1 MLYVRLPLYCMVK
14 GFNMSDLSHLSNIRS
29 LRKIANEIGDE
40 EFLVF
45 AEKVEAVKEE
55 INKRI
60 EEEKQKQLLVEDKL
74 KATTE
79 LLQSEGF
86 EVSLD
91 SVRAFLLGQIELP
104 AASTKGKGAK
114 GVKRGSVEPKYAYTN
129 ADGEEVLWS
138 GRGRPPKPIE
148 EAIKGGAKK
157 DDFLIKKD

>member
-1 MLYVRLPLYCMVK
+1 
-14 GFNMSDLSHLSNIRS
+14 MSDLSHLSNIRS

-91 SVRAFLLGQIELP
+91 SVRAFLLGQELP
-104 AASTKGKGAK
+104 APGEGAK

>member
-91 SVRAFLLGQIELP
+91 SVRAFLLGQELP
-104 AASTKGKGAK
+104 TPGKGAK

>member
-1 MLYVRLPLYCMVK
+1 
-14 GFNMSDLSHLSNIRS
+14 MSDLSHLSNIRS

-91 SVRAFLLGQIELP
+91 SVRAFLLGQELP
-104 AASTKGKGAK
+104 APGKGAK
-114 GVKRGSVEPKYAYTN
+114 GVKRGSVEPKYAYT
-129 ADGEEVLWS
+129 DSEGQEQTWT
-138 GRGRPPKPIE
+138 GRGRMPLALKALID
-148 EAIKGGAKK
+148 GGKELES
-157 DDFLIKKD
+157 FLIKKD

>member
-1 MLYVRLPLYCMVK
+1 
-14 GFNMSDLSHLSNIRS
+14 MSDLSHLSNIRS

-91 SVRAFLLGQIELP
+91 SVRAFLLGQELP
-104 AASTKGKGAK
+104 AQGKGAK

>member
-1 MLYVRLPLYCMVK
+1 MLYVRLALYCMVK

-114 GVKRGSVEPKYAYTN
+114 GVKRGSVEPKYAYT
-129 ADGEEVLWS
+129 DSEGQEQTWT
-138 GRGRPPKPIE
+138 GRGRMPLALKALID
-148 EAIKGGAKK
+148 GGKELES
-157 DDFLIKKD
+157 FLIKKD

>member
-1 MLYVRLPLYCMVK
+1 MVK

-91 SVRAFLLGQIELP
+91 SVRAFLLGQEFP
-104 AASTKGKGAK
+104 APGKGAK